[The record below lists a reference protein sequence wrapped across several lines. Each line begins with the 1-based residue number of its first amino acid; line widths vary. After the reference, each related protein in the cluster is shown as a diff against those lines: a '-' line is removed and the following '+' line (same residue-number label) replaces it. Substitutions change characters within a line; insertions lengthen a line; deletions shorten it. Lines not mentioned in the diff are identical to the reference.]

1 MAGLMRGFYSISEWV
16 MRLAYVNILWMIF
29 SLLGLV
35 ILGFFPA
42 TVAMFAVVRK
52 WVRKDLDVPVFKL
65 FWTTYKAEFVKSN
78 LLGLIIV
85 FIGFVMYFNFTI
97 IEATVIPI
105 YKWLYIPYTII
116 TAVYILTLLYVFPV
130 FVHFNIKLKEVIK
143 NAFILMTVSPIVTF
157 SKAVLTG
164 VLCFLFLKFPGVIP
178 FYSGS
183 VIALLLM
190 FLSNNLFRKYEKSRK
205 DTTIKS

>member
-1 MAGLMRGFYSISEWV
+1 MRGFYSISEWV